1 MAKSLSSLLIQKIN
15 QLSPDLLAQVN
26 DFVDFLS
33 AKKDLE
39 LLEDSK
45 SSLKQSLLELKL
57 WKEGKLKLRSWEKFK
72 VPVHHRERRDR

>member
-1 MAKSLSSLLIQKIN
+1 MVKSLSSLLIQKIN
-15 QLSPDLLAQVN
+15 QLSPDLLEQVN

-72 VPVHHRERRDR
+72 EQLKQIEL

>member
-15 QLSPDLLAQVN
+15 QLSPDLLEQVN

-72 VPVHHRERRDR
+72 EQLKQIEL